1 MMTKL
6 IREAKVTTVNFIRGL
21 IEPNSPTGFREEIG
35 GSGGPLIII
44 RGFGKKSSL
53 PEVRIKEE
61 MHKLNLG
68 GVIAG
73 ITAGPGNEKLET
85 FVPQL
90 LSEIEKF
97 DRKPILVGYSLGG
110 LIALLAY
117 RHGIQDKIRGIITV
131 AAPINGIKVARLLN
145 PRGGLLKDMA
155 PGSKFLETLGATK
168 YPPDTYHL
176 LAEYDQF
183 VGNPSQINIDGKKII
198 LPIRGYNNFLEAP
211 KTAQSV
217 ANLAKEILSR

>member
-1 MMTKL
+1 M
-6 IREAKVTTVNFIRGL
+6 
-21 IEPNSPTGFREEIG
+21 
-35 GSGGPLIII
+35 
-44 RGFGKKSSL
+44 
-53 PEVRIKEE
+53 
-61 MHKLNLG
+61 
-68 GVIAG
+68 
-73 ITAGPGNEKLET
+73 
-85 FVPQL
+85 
-90 LSEIEKF
+90 
-97 DRKPILVGYSLGG
+97 
-110 LIALLAY
+110 AY